1 MGGGHNH
8 AGGLHVHGHS
18 VVHELPAETKIV
30 STVLFV
36 FAVVATPRHAVWA
49 FVLHACVV
57 GSVLRASA
65 LQLRTVLRRLALEAP
80 FVAFAVFLPFIG
92 TGERVRFL
100 GVSLSVA
107 GLWAAWN
114 ILVKGSLGVLA
125 AVVLAST
132 TTVRDLLV
140 GLERLR
146 MPAVLVQITSFMVRY
161 GEVVTDEMRRMK
173 IARQSRGHDPR
184 WLWQARAVAAGA
196 GALFIRSYERGERV
210 YLAMQSRGYSGT
222 MPSTDTAT
230 ADAGQWWTSML
241 VPVAAAVVCAMAWVV
256 VR

>member
-1 MGGGHNH
+1 MGGGHSH

-49 FVLHACVV
+49 FALHACVI
-57 GSVLRASA
+57 GSVLRVSGLKA
-65 LQLRTVLRRLALEAP
+65 RTVLRRLAFEAP
-80 FVAFAVFLPFIG
+80 FVAFAVFLPVVG
-92 TGERVRFL
+92 RGERVHVL
-100 GVSLSVA
+100 GISLSVA

-146 MPAVLVQITSFMVRY
+146 MPSVLVQITTFMVRY

-173 IARQSRGHDPR
+173 VARQSRGHDPR
-184 WLWQARAVAAGA
+184 WIWQARAVAASA

-210 YLAMQSRGYSGT
+210 YLAMQSRGYTGSL
-222 MPSTDTAT
+222 PNTDTAS
-230 ADAGQWWTSML
+230 ADAGQWWSSMV
-241 VPVAAAVVCAMAWVV
+241 VPVAAACVCAMAWVV
-256 VR
+256 VK

>member
-1 MGGGHNH
+1 
-8 AGGLHVHGHS
+8 
-18 VVHELPAETKIV
+18 
-30 STVLFV
+30 
-36 FAVVATPRHAVWA
+36 
-49 FVLHACVV
+49 
-57 GSVLRASA
+57 
-65 LQLRTVLRRLALEAP
+65 
-80 FVAFAVFLPFIG
+80 VAFAVFLPIVG
-92 TGERVRFL
+92 RGERVHVL

-132 TTVRDLLV
+132 TTIRDLLV

-146 MPAVLVQITSFMVRY
+146 MPSVLVQITTFMVRY

-173 IARQSRGHDPR
+173 VARQSRGHDPR
-184 WLWQARAVAAGA
+184 WIWQARAVAASA

-210 YLAMQSRGYSGT
+210 YLAMQSRGYTGAL
-222 MPSTDTAT
+222 PNTDDAS
-230 ADAGQWWTSML
+230 ADAGQWWSSML
-241 VPVAAAVVCAMAWVV
+241 VPVAAACVCAMAWVV